1 MKGATMKRMFCVVAV
16 LGLVSGVL
24 SDRVVAQTKGK
35 TDPVLSKLA
44 KEWADAFNAKN
55 AAKVAALYT
64 EDATVNVPNE
74 PAVQGR
80 KNIQAW
86 VQKTIDQGMSNLVLT
101 PTESAMSGNIAYET
115 GTYSMTIAP
124 PGGKPATDKGKYVVV
139 LKQAGGS
146 WLLAHDIFNSDLPPP
161 PASKPGQ

>member
-1 MKGATMKRMFCVVAV
+1 MKKAFCVVAV
-16 LGLVSGVL
+16 LSLVSAVL
-24 SDRVVAQTKGK
+24 SDRAVAQTKGK

-55 AAKVAALYT
+55 AAKVAALYM
-64 EDATVNVPNE
+64 EDATVNPPNE

-86 VQKTIDQGMSNLVLT
+86 VQKAIDEGMSNLVLT
-101 PTESAMSGNIAYET
+101 PTESAISGSIAYEA
-115 GTYSMTIAP
+115 GTYSATVTP
-124 PGGKPATDKGKYVVV
+124 PGGKPVADKGKYVVV
-139 LKQAGGS
+139 LKQAGGN

-161 PASKPGQ
+161 PPAPKTAK